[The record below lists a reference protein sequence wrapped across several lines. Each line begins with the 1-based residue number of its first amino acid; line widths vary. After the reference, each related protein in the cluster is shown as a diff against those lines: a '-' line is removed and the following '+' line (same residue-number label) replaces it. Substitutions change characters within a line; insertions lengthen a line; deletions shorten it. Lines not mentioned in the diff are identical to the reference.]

1 MRHNKAIFILSKN
14 LAQVLLN
21 CPLPEAVA
29 PRRLAYQLLW
39 GEGWSVSDTVES
51 RVPKLLPFFFF
62 LNNGIGFWITVLG
75 GPIIYQ
81 RAKMEL
87 FEVTP
92 NLWHLLELILLSG
105 SPRRL

>member
-29 PRRLAYQLLW
+29 PRRLSYQLLW

-62 LNNGIGFWITVLG
+62 FK
-75 GPIIYQ
+75 Q
-81 RAKMEL
+81 RNRFL
-87 FEVTP
+87 DHSF
-92 NLWHLLELILLSG
+92 
-105 SPRRL
+105 RRAYNIQKS